1 MIKPIGHRLTAVAL
15 VASVALL
22 LAGCSSS
29 GSASKGVTP
38 TPTDTAVGAVMVNGF
53 SISADPKVAALLPAQ
68 YKSGISMVTSAPYP
82 PFEMFDKAQKLI
94 GLDIDLGDMI
104 AARLG
109 TKARWTSIDY
119 NGVIPALQARKYDM
133 VLASIGDTTEREKAL
148 DFVNYSKQGQI
159 LVVKKGNPEGITG
172 LQSLCGKVMS
182 VEAGNIPKG
191 YFISLTKKCSSL
203 GLKDMTMKELPKT
216 SDAILSLKSGSSSAI
231 YLGVATAADLLT
243 TAEGSAFQIVTPVG
257 KPFGYIPRYVGA
269 GIPKAT
275 PKLRD
280 AVKAALESLLKD
292 GTLLK
297 LYTKYGQAIIL
308 TDRITVNNVVEVPL
322 L

>member
-1 MIKPIGHRLTAVAL
+1 MVNPMRRRIPAAAL
-15 VASVALL
+15 VASFALL

-29 GSASKGVTP
+29 SSSPVAVAPIKP
-38 TPTDTAVGAVMVNGF
+38 TTVMVNGF
-53 SISADPKVAALLPAQ
+53 SISADAKLAALLPAK
-68 YKSGISMVTSAPYP
+68 YKSVINIVTSAPYP
-82 PFEMFDKAQKLI
+82 PFEVFDANQKLI

-109 TKARWTSIDY
+109 TTSKWTSIDY
-119 NGVIPALQARKYDM
+119 NGVIPALQAAKYDM
-133 VLASIGDTTEREKAL
+133 VLASIGDTVQREKAL

-159 LVVKKGNPEGITG
+159 LVVKKGNPEGIVG
-172 LQSLCGKVMS
+172 LESMCGKVLS

-191 YFISLTKKCSSL
+191 YFAAVTKKCASL
-203 GLKDMTMKELPKT
+203 GKKDMAIKELPKT
-216 SDAILSLKSGSSSAI
+216 SDAILAVKSGSASAI

-243 TAEGSAFQIVTPVG
+243 KAEGASFEIVAPAG

-275 PKLRD
+275 PELRD
-280 AVKAALESLLKD
+280 AVRAALESLLAV
-292 GTLLK
+292 GTLKK

-308 TDRITVNNVVEVPL
+308 TDKITVNNVDEVPL
-322 L
+322 F

>member
-1 MIKPIGHRLTAVAL
+1 MINPMGRRVTTVAL
-15 VASVALL
+15 AASFALL
-22 LAGCSSS
+22 LAACSSS
-29 GSASKGVTP
+29 SPSSIATP
-38 TPTDTAVGAVMVNGF
+38 TATTGSVLVNGF
-53 SISADPKVAALLPAQ
+53 SISADPKIAALLPAK
-68 YKSGISMVTSAPYP
+68 YKSEISIVTSAPYP
-82 PFEMFDKAQKLI
+82 PFEVFDKNQKLT

-109 TKARWTSIDY
+109 SHAKWTSIDY
-119 NGVIPALQARKYDM
+119 NGVIPALQAGKYDM

-172 LQSLCGKVMS
+172 LESMCGKVLS

-191 YFISLTKKCSSL
+191 YFASLTKKCTSL
-203 GLKDMTMKELPKT
+203 GKNDMTMKELPKT
-216 SDAILSLKSGSSSAI
+216 SDAILSVKSGSSSAI

-243 TAEGSAFQIVTPVG
+243 KPEGADFQIVAPAG

-275 PKLRD
+275 PQLRD
-280 AVKAALESLLKD
+280 AVRAALESLLAD
-292 GTLLK
+292 GTLK
-297 LYTKYGQAIIL
+297 QLYTKYGQAIIL
-308 TDRITVNNVVEVPL
+308 TDKITVNNVVEIPL